1 LAFNQKTM
9 LHEKGVYLPDLW
21 FNHIYMLHNNAPSD
35 YAFITQ
41 RINRG
46 VGMVIL
52 LVETITI
59 WGTTPVLK
67 KELGCKPLL
76 TYLTVVSALAL
87 TLGYLSSNVHAKTKS
102 R

>member
-1 LAFNQKTM
+1 MKKEFIPLTFG
-9 LHEKGVYLPDLW
+9 LI
-21 FNHIYMLHNNAPSD
+21 IYICSIDSAPLD

-41 RINRG
+41 RINIG

-52 LVETITI
+52 LVETITS

-67 KELGCKPLL
+67 KELDCKTLL